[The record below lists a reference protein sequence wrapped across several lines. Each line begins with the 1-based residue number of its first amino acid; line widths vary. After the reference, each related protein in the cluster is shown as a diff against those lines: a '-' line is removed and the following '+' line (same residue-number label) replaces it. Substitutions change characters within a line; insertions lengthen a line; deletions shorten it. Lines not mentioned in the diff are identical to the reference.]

1 MCIFHERDDQ
11 NTGELFPQENTLD
24 YISTEPST
32 PRRNFSFPEDIIDH
46 TPQNDS
52 ITHYTSIRPSPQH
65 TRFSIPLYNM
75 RFTKHAAPVFFYE
88 GVLSHASCSIAS
100 TLSIISSWTTLLI
113 DTTPL
118 LVPSTIQKYST
129 STTVRGSSPALA
141 SPIVSC
147 MHRCDWIKPKSVY
160 YFWGGSTLIVRQFV
174 RDYICTRHKNLKFI

>member
-11 NTGELFPQENTLD
+11 NTRELFPQENALD

-46 TPQNDS
+46 TPPNDS
-52 ITHYTSIRPSPQH
+52 ITHYTSIIPSPQH
-65 TRFSIPLYNM
+65 TLFSIPLYNM
-75 RFTKHAAPVFFYE
+75 RFTKHATTVFFYE

-113 DTTPL
+113 DTTLL
-118 LVPSTIQKYST
+118 LVPSTIHKYGT
-129 STTVRGSSPALA
+129 STAVCESSPALA

-147 MHRCDWIKPKSVY
+147 IYRYDWMKPKSVY
-160 YFWGGSTLIVRQFV
+160 YF
-174 RDYICTRHKNLKFI
+174 